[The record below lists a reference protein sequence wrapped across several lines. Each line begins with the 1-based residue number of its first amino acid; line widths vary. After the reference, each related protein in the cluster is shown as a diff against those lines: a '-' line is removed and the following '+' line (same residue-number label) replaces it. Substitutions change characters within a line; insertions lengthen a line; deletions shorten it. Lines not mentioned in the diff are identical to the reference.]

1 MFNRRIPE
9 TIDYGNNTVVL
20 ITNYFMTL
28 TYIKLQIKLLKPAE
42 HFPRFSESLR
52 ATDSPCIF
60 TVNLYLT
67 HANKYMQ
74 LL

>member
-42 HFPRFSESLR
+42 HFL
-52 ATDSPCIF
+52 
-60 TVNLYLT
+60 VN
-67 HANKYMQ
+67 H
-74 LL
+74 